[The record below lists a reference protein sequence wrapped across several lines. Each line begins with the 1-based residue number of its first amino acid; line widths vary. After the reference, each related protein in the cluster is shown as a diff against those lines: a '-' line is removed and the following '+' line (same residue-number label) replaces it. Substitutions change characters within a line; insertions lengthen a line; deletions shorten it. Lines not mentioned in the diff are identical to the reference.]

1 MKTPFERQNGIIAI
15 LDALG
20 AASYGDAEV
29 RRFIKSRDL
38 VLQALNEKAEES
50 FGDVDPQAV
59 TTFTFNDTVLIVL
72 KSPDGPTIDDIGAFF
87 SMLRKFI
94 ADSLVNNILFRGSV
108 SIGSFYVND
117 QTNTVMGQAVTD
129 AAAWYEQADWIGV
142 NATPRASL
150 IIEGWL
156 EGAKSRRKHLLID
169 WDIPLHGGRTIRAK
183 AVNWPRAFL
192 VPRISPCAKGEH
204 PRKKLLE
211 LLSLHPVPRGVEAK
225 YTNTLLFFDEDVKR
239 YEKVGKSRRIKANK

>member
-1 MKTPFERQNGIIAI
+1 MKTPTERQNGIIAI

-20 AASYGDAEV
+20 AASYSDAEV
-29 RRFIKSRDL
+29 KRFIKSRDL
-38 VLQALNEKAEES
+38 VLQSLNEKAEDTFS
-50 FGDVDPQAV
+50 HVDPQAV

-72 KSPDGPTIDDIGAFF
+72 KSPDGPTIDDVGAFF

-142 NATPRASL
+142 NATPKASL

-156 EGAKSRRKHLLID
+156 EGAKSRRNHLIVD

-183 AVNWPRAFL
+183 ALNWPRFFL
-192 VPRISPCAKGEH
+192 VPRISPCAKGES

-211 LLSLHPVPRGVEAK
+211 LLSLHPMPKGVETK
-225 YTNTLLFFDEDVKR
+225 YANSLSFFDEDIKR
-239 YEKVGKSRRIKANK
+239 YKKGKEKIANK